1 MKGYANT
8 KLEITV
14 IDKKLNLCFQIKDK
28 TSFEHQH
35 DLMYYVNCTK
45 QSSRDNYVGETG
57 RKIID
62 RIKYSQLRSCFTY
75 GEKKY

>member
-35 DLMYYVNCTK
+35 DLMYYVNCTE
-45 QSSRDNYVGETG
+45 QSTRDNYVGETG

-62 RIKYSQLRSCFTY
+62 RIKYSQ
-75 GEKKY
+75 